1 MTIIRGC
8 CPSFVTFWKRRFT
21 KACPGHFANHLNVN
35 NTSYITKTCVFHL
48 ISSRNLFQC
57 HLQLKSDLS
66 TMKNKE
72 NLPTSALLQFKMAD
86 KMGKTASELLCK
98 RAHEAVCVCLLEQIT
113 CTYFLFISVSM
124 DNAVSQDPCSTLTQ
138 LHTLTHLGAA
148 LYTRSGLYSSVG
160 QRVLLR
166 STWAVVMYKLQ

>member
-1 MTIIRGC
+1 MRRSSWALVCKMSENEKRCFPNNWLINQDNKSTNSSTMTIISGC
-8 CPSFVTFWKRRFT
+8 NPGNVTFWKRRFT
-21 KACPGHFANHLNVN
+21 KACPSPFANHLNVN

-86 KMGKTASELLCK
+86 KRGKTASELLCK
-98 RAHEAVCVCLLEQIT
+98 RAHEAVCVCV
-113 CTYFLFISVSM
+113 YWS
-124 DNAVSQDPCSTLTQ
+124 
-138 LHTLTHLGAA
+138 
-148 LYTRSGLYSSVG
+148 R
-160 QRVLLR
+160 
-166 STWAVVMYKLQ
+166 